1 MVHCRP
7 ACALPGEQVTICL
20 CPGPRIQVG
29 ALGLQNKPGL
39 SLMEHTSQ
47 PGETLRFSHKLAEE
61 YLKKSQLIVQLAQRR
76 HKTRNASISTREK
89 WSSQS
94 ACPSSTGQREGNSN
108 LLPAGQP
115 LAVSDFATRKVET
128 ALLLALTLHYL
139 QMALKRNKNPRQ
151 SRPGAPQPL
160 IGLPAPTTVTRPP
173 WRVTFQSDSSA
184 IKWA

>member
-1 MVHCRP
+1 
-7 ACALPGEQVTICL
+7 
-20 CPGPRIQVG
+20 
-29 ALGLQNKPGL
+29 
-39 SLMEHTSQ
+39 MEHTSQ

-76 HKTRNASISTREK
+76 HKTRNASISTQERR
-89 WSSQS
+89 SSQS

-115 LAVSDFATRKVET
+115 LAARFLLVSDFATRKVGK

-139 QMALKRNKNPRQ
+139 QMALKRKKNPRQ

-160 IGLPAPTTVTRPP
+160 TWSASTH
-173 WRVTFQSDSSA
+173 DSHQDSMESNFSV
-184 IKWA
+184 

>member
-1 MVHCRP
+1 M
-7 ACALPGEQVTICL
+7 
-20 CPGPRIQVG
+20 G

-115 LAVSDFATRKVET
+115 LAVSDSATRKVG
-128 ALLLALTLHYL
+128 
-139 QMALKRNKNPRQ
+139 K
-151 SRPGAPQPL
+151 
-160 IGLPAPTTVTRPP
+160 VTC
-173 WRVTFQSDSSA
+173 SDSPLPTDGSQKKKEPQAEQAWCPAAFDWSA
-184 IKWA
+184 SAHDSHQDSVESNFSV

>member
-20 CPGPRIQVG
+20 CRGPRIQVG

-61 YLKKSQLIVQLAQRR
+61 YLKKKVSLLCNWPRGDTRPGTPAFPHERSGLHNQPAQAQPDRG
-76 HKTRNASISTREK
+76 KGTQI
-89 WSSQS
+89 
-94 ACPSSTGQREGNSN
+94 CCLLVN
-108 LLPAGQP
+108 LWLFQTLPLERLG
-115 LAVSDFATRKVET
+115 R
-128 ALLLALTLHYL
+128 LLALTLHYL
-139 QMALKRNKNPRQ
+139 QMALKRKKNPRQ

-160 IGLPAPTTVTRPP
+160 IGLPAPTTVTRTP

-184 IKWA
+184 IKWV